1 MAQDL
6 DEDARATADAPTGWS
21 EAMAQA
27 ALETGL
33 AVETPGG
40 PSIAR
45 GIERVAAR
53 VADWAGDDGLAAD
66 LRRLLEAA
74 KVMFDPPL
82 IRAALAPGAELA
94 LSAAL
99 IRWPA
104 ARADEMEA
112 LARAQTL
119 LAAGAKLGIAGAP
132 STAALDALDAAARIA
147 DPAGMEGAAILV
159 RPDAN
164 AAPRLIADAAAR
176 LRASTALAAGARALD
191 SALAE
196 LAIEAVRNGL
206 NTEHGGVQ
214 RKAAAARLAGAPDAD
229 ILAGLSGAVTRGAYA
244 EALDAGAEP
253 AHRRVVVASPDPSVH
268 ALTASAKARS
278 IPPARCSR
286 KKNAASSPRALRC
299 RASTPHAASISTALK
314 PRFARWC
321 ARSTPRMARMAPPRA
336 GLSCCGSKG
345 SPPS

>member
-6 DEDARATADAPTGWS
+6 DEDARATADAPAGWS

-82 IRAALAPGAELA
+82 VRAALAPGAELA

-99 IRWPA
+99 IHWPA

-132 STAALDALDAAARIA
+132 SAAALDALDAAARIA
-147 DPAGMEGAAILV
+147 DPTGAEGAAILV
-159 RPDAN
+159 RPEAD
-164 AAPRLIADAAAR
+164 AAPRLIADASAR
-176 LRASTALAAGARALD
+176 LRASTGNGTI
-191 SALAE
+191 SADFPITVQGRLNDDIDTV
-196 LAIEAVRNGL
+196 LGRGGPTIDVRTANGSL
-206 NTEHGGVQ
+206 RIG
-214 RKAAAARLAGAPDAD
+214 
-229 ILAGLSGAVTRGAYA
+229 
-244 EALDAGAEP
+244 
-253 AHRRVVVASPDPSVH
+253 RV
-268 ALTASAKARS
+268 R
-278 IPPARCSR
+278 
-286 KKNAASSPRALRC
+286 
-299 RASTPHAASISTALK
+299 
-314 PRFARWC
+314 
-321 ARSTPRMARMAPPRA
+321 
-336 GLSCCGSKG
+336 
-345 SPPS
+345 